1 MFKTQVLLGN
11 TNKPI
16 SCDAPPLAA
25 GHRIFFFH
33 LFLMLRAVFCGRKSI
48 KNLQISKSRCFLP
61 SSAGRKASKICKS
74 PNPDAFSRL
83 LRAEK
88 HQKFANL
95 QIPMLSAVFCG
106 RKSIKNLQISKS
118 RCFLPPSSAGKS
130 IKNLQISKSRCIRSS
145 PAGEKASKT
154 RKSSNP
160 DAKSKKQK
168 GNYYE
173 PER

>member
-88 HQKFANL
+88 HQKSANLQISMLSAAFFGWKKHQKSANL
-95 QIPMLSAVFCG
+95 QIPMHSVVSGG
-106 RKSIKNLQISKS
+106 RKSIKNPQI
-118 RCFLPPSSAGKS
+118 F
-130 IKNLQISKSRCIRSS
+130 
-145 PAGEKASKT
+145 
-154 RKSSNP
+154 
-160 DAKSKKQK
+160 
-168 GNYYE
+168 
-173 PER
+173 